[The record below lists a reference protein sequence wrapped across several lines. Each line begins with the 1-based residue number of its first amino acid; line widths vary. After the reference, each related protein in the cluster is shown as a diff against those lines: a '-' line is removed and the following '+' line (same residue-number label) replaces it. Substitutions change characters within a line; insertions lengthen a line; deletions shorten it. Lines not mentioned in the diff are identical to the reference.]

1 MAAAQGRSTSS
12 CSSCS
17 TLTRRSRLRVAAG
30 VAAGVAVGDKV
41 MQIAS
46 DDEAEVC
53 KGDVGTMKTIDTDAS
68 ELTGY

>member
-1 MAAAQGRSTSS
+1 
-12 CSSCS
+12 
-17 TLTRRSRLRVAAG
+17 LRVAAG
-30 VAAGVAVGDKV
+30 VAAGDKV

-53 KGDVGTMKTIDTDAS
+53 KGDVGTAKTIDTDAS

>member
-1 MAAAQGRSTSS
+1 M
-12 CSSCS
+12 
-17 TLTRRSRLRVAAG
+17 
-30 VAAGVAVGDKV
+30 

-53 KGDVGTMKTIDTDAS
+53 KGDAGTVKTIDTDAS